1 MSGTSGGHEKRTNL
15 HTKRQYDQHKPFG
28 ADQEVLGEGTSD
40 MHKPCGAERL
50 VLLLEDSPNISQW
63 QDTPQEVK
71 KVLTFFQITGLQANI
86 TLNIQEFY
94 HHGIELTG

>member
-1 MSGTSGGHEKRTNL
+1 
-15 HTKRQYDQHKPFG
+15 
-28 ADQEVLGEGTSD
+28 
-40 MHKPCGAERL
+40 MHKPCGAERQ
-50 VLLLEDSPNISQW
+50 VLLLEDSPNINRW

-71 KVLTFFQITGLQANI
+71 KVLTYFQITKLQSDI